1 MNEQE
6 IEDWLTM
13 GPITR
18 EMLALWL
25 SLTNKESM

>member
-6 IEDWLTM
+6 VEDWFAT

-25 SLTNKESM
+25 SLTNKESQ